1 MWDSVCVFPVGQ
13 RLRVECSHVRRCG
26 GCPRNG
32 NQATT
37 SPPMIHQTTRR
48 PWSSSV
54 TLTTRPTAAWPGTPH
69 AIDLTLQLPR
79 SLSLY
84 PSFAF
89 LLVMAFISPS
99 LSPSRFVSI
108 SCSILALPSFNLLFS
123 SFLDVSEIYLLCI
136 SCTHLFGFI
145 FNNLCTCLSHML
157 YFMHYN
163 SQQRIGKK

>member
-13 RLRVECSHVRRCG
+13 RLRVECSHVRQCG

-32 NQATT
+32 NQAAT

-48 PWSSSV
+48 PWSFSV

-79 SLSLY
+79 SLSLF

-89 LLVMAFISPS
+89 LLVMAFIS
-99 LSPSRFVSI
+99 LSFSPFRFISV
-108 SCSILALPSFNLLFS
+108 SCSILTLPTFNLLFS
-123 SFLDVSEIYLLCI
+123 SFLDITEIYLLCN

-145 FNNLCTCLSHML
+145 FNLCTFLLSQSHAL
-157 YFMHYN
+157 FHAP
-163 SQQRIGKK
+163 